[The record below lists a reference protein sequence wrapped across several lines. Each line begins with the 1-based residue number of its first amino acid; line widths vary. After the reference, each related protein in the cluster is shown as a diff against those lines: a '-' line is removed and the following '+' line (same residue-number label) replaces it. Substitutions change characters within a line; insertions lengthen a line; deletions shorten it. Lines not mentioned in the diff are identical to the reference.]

1 MHSHRY
7 PSLPVLHMRNGSYV
21 PMELVDVEPARVKK
35 ITDEQRALLCRYA
48 SMKPQDY
55 CRSIST
61 IRNNPNQQ
69 RFEDDP
75 FIRAWNLNVDV
86 EMITVPARV
95 LPMPEIVYT
104 NQYQVKES
112 AVRELGTWELP
123 KSTRFYKPSH
133 FPTLWTMIN
142 LTSLSEGACV
152 EFFHELSCL
161 AQQRGMDCREPTAYE
176 ELNAE
181 LYSID
186 QIIEGLKYIIQRNND
201 CQLLLVIL
209 PGNSQ
214 TRSHI
219 YGYLK
224 KLVKLLVDFSE
235 LSDIRCFF
243 SVRVRLQRTGNN
255 YSNDS
260 SKK

>member
-48 SMKPQDY
+48 SMKPQEY

-61 IRNNPNQQ
+61 VRNNPNQQ

-112 AVRELGTWELP
+112 AVRDLGTWDLP
-123 KSTRFYKPSH
+123 KTTRFHKPTV
-133 FPTLWTMIN
+133 FPKLWGMIN
-142 LTSLSEGACV
+142 VSPLNEASCV
-152 EFFHELSCL
+152 EYFNQLKDAAGL
-161 AQQRGMDCREPTAYE
+161 RGIDYPVPNLYREYNPENYPPERIVTEIMDMIRT
-176 ELNAE
+176 
-181 LYSID
+181 
-186 QIIEGLKYIIQRNND
+186 NND
-201 CQLLLVIL
+201 CGFFLVIL
-209 PGNSQ
+209 PPKTTHLSKEAYKNV
-214 TRSHI
+214 
-219 YGYLK
+219 K
-224 KLVKLLVDFSE
+224 KLVKDA
-235 LSDIRCFF
+235 LSMRTEHMFF
-243 SVRVRLQRTGNN
+243 S
-255 YSNDS
+255 
-260 SKK
+260 